1 MSETAGQRWARRLRA
16 DDQVRPQLSHGP
28 QRVTDEPDPEH
39 VPLPFL
45 GFDATQVPSSSEVDP
60 FAQAAAHLQRN
71 GLTPEEYRLGE
82 PQYRMPLLWEG
93 DQA

>member
-1 MSETAGQRWARRLRA
+1 MSEIAGRRWAGRLRA
-16 DDQVRPQLSHGP
+16 DDQVRPQLSQGP
-28 QRVTDEPDPEH
+28 QRVTDEPDPKH

-45 GFDATQVPSSSEVDP
+45 GFDATQVPLPPEADP
-60 FAQAAAHLQRN
+60 LAQAAAHLERN

-82 PQYRMPLLWEG
+82 PRYRMPLLWEG